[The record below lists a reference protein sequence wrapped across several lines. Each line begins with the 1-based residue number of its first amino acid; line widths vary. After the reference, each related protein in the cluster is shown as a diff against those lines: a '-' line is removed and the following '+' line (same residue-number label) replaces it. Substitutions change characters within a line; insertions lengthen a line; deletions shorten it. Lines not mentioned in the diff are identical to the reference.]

1 MKQKKLLKKL
11 RRIVLAI
18 ILIFITYEAYMHQVL
33 GGGSDGSP
41 SIHALCPYGALESLY
56 TLFSSGTFIQK
67 IFSGTVVLFII
78 SVILA
83 LIFRR
88 SFCGL
93 ICPFGALQEFFALL
107 GKKLFGKQLII
118 PKSIDKPLR
127 LLKYGV
133 LLLTAGAA
141 WYTAGLWMS
150 PYDPWAAYA
159 HLLEG
164 ISAVIEEFPLG
175 FALLIITIIG
185 SILYDRFFCK
195 YLCPMG
201 AFLAIVSKISPNK
214 IKRNEDTCINCD
226 ICTEACPMNIEVA
239 QLKEINSSE
248 CINCQLCTLSCP
260 KNGALEIKFS
270 KKLLTPLTFIVLS
283 LTLYFGGIL
292 LANTAGLY
300 NVLPQPVAEG
310 ETISTE
316 ELKGYMTLED
326 VAKYTGTSLEELY
339 EILNL
344 PGNIPPATKM
354 KEVKNYVPD
363 FEVSTAREL
372 LQQAGKK

>member
-1 MKQKKLLKKL
+1 MEQKKLLKNL
-11 RRIVLAI
+11 RRVFLAI

-326 VAKYTGTSLEELY
+326 VARYTGTSLEELY

-354 KEVKNYVPD
+354 KEVKDYVPD

>member
-1 MKQKKLLKKL
+1 MEQKKLLKNL
-11 RRIVLAI
+11 RRVFLAI

-300 NVLPQPVAEG
+300 NVLPQPVVEG

>member
-214 IKRNEDTCINCD
+214 IKRNEHTCINCD